1 MWFFFGLYLP
11 KKEMYKLLAKLN
23 KLLLPSL
30 TKSGLDITKAKKWQK
45 ALLAYRYFVTVKS
58 LS

>member
-1 MWFFFGLYLP
+1 MVLFFPIFV

-45 ALLAYRYFVTVKS
+45 ALLAYRYFITVKS
-58 LS
+58 LD